1 MEEAPRVASRRSV
14 LGRGALLVAGA
25 LGIGA
30 AARKVGSPE
39 AKAAPSVAPPTGR
52 PAELR
57 LFARHYHLHS
67 PTHRAGQ
74 IPAKGE
80 RTSAYGELLDK
91 PGGKVVG
98 HFTAAHLTLDSPFA
112 AGLGSLEIH
121 TFHLGD
127 GTLHGLGASAPGAEG
142 QFVILGG
149 TGRFAGARGGY
160 VATQRHREAGGNG
173 TADFHLKLAT

>member
-1 MEEAPRVASRRSV
+1 MEEAPRVTSRRSV
-14 LGRGALLVAGA
+14 LGRGALFVAGA
-25 LGIGA
+25 LGVGV
-30 AARKVGSPE
+30 AARKVVPTE
-39 AKAAPSVAPPTGR
+39 TTAVATPSTPTR
-52 PAELR
+52 PTELR

-67 PTHRAGQ
+67 PTHLAGQ
-74 IPAKGE
+74 IPGKGE
-80 RTSAYGELLDK
+80 RTSAYGELLDR
-91 PGGKVVG
+91 PNGKVIG
-98 HFTAAHLTLDSPFA
+98 HFSAAHLNVDSPFA

-121 TFHLGD
+121 SFQLGD
-127 GTLHGLGASAPGAEG
+127 GTLHGLGAAAPGVEG

>member
-25 LGIGA
+25 LGVGA
-30 AARKVGSPE
+30 AARKVVPAE
-39 AKAAPSVAPPTGR
+39 AKPTVAPATTARPT
-52 PAELR
+52 ELR

-74 IPAKGE
+74 IPGKGE
-80 RTSAYGELLDK
+80 RTSAYGELLDR
-91 PGGKVVG
+91 PSGKVVG
-98 HFTAAHLTLDSPFA
+98 HFTAAHMTLDSPFA

-121 TFHLGD
+121 TFHLAN
-127 GTLHGLGASAPGAEG
+127 GTLHGLGAAAPGAEG

-149 TGRFAGARGGY
+149 TGSFAGAKGGY
-160 VATQRHREAGGNG
+160 VARQRHREAGGDG
-173 TADFHLKLAT
+173 TADFHLQLAT

>member
-1 MEEAPRVASRRSV
+1 MDEAPRAASRRSV

-25 LGIGA
+25 LGVGA
-30 AARKVGSPE
+30 AVKRVGSETATP
-39 AKAAPSVAPPTGR
+39 AAPATT
-52 PAELR
+52 ALQTELR
-57 LFARHYHLHS
+57 LFARNYHLHS

-80 RTSAYGELLDK
+80 RTSAYGELLDR
-91 PGGKVVG
+91 PNGKVVG
-98 HFTAAHLTLDSPFA
+98 HFTAAHLTLDSPFT

-127 GTLHGLGASAPGAEG
+127 GTLHGLGAAVPGAEG